1 MFHKISSFL
10 LVAAIASLVACGAD
24 EGDDTEGFECSI
36 SVSPTEF
43 QYAVVGDSL
52 TFIQTGVASTMTVE
66 RQGSGNGL
74 YGDWLLSAETDQYTG
89 LSQRTGPV
97 YGSEPKDGY
106 AHRTQASNCCRH
118 LRLRRPE
125 CRGYRLEQSDYHG
138 RLYRHS
144 GTRRSDRYLL
154 TSPLPPRSFARR
166 RHNPRQRM
174 RKFCTNPSDRPDR
187 GENARVLSAL
197 VGRRSGCQLSVF
209 AQMGPQCRNSPPIGT
224 AAYPSDEDDG

>member
-89 LSQRTGPV
+89 LSQRTV
-97 YGSEPKDGY
+97 MRIEPRRVTAVGTCAFGD
-106 AHRTQASNCCRH
+106 RSVEVTASSKATITADSIVI
-118 LRLRRPE
+118 
-125 CRGYRLEQSDYHG
+125 LEH
-138 RLYRHS
+138 
-144 GTRRSDRYLL
+144 
-154 TSPLPPRSFARR
+154 
-166 RHNPRQRM
+166 
-174 RKFCTNPSDRPDR
+174 
-187 GENARVLSAL
+187 
-197 VGRRSGCQLSVF
+197 
-209 AQMGPQCRNSPPIGT
+209 
-224 AAYPSDEDDG
+224 DDQTVTY